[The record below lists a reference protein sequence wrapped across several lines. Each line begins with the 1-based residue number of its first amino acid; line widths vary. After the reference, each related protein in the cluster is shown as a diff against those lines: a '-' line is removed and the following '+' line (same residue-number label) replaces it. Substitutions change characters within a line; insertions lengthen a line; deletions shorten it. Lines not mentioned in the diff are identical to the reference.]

1 MSDLALEGLLR
12 PFGALLI
19 IALVARPLSI
29 LIFRLLPEGKL
40 RRLLFKR
47 IS

>member
-12 PFGALLI
+12 PFAALVLI
-19 IALVARPLSI
+19 AVVARPLSI
-29 LIFRLLPEGKL
+29 LIFRLLPEGKI